1 MPAFLNKSSVRIRM
15 KPALRCKFF
24 YIKTSAVCSVACLEW
39 QRWIADHTSHA
50 SANVLRLL
58 PLETVSAKEA
68 KNRQLL
74 QRKTPRPV
82 KAYAG
87 LQCAL
92 SGNQVMF
99 LETKH
104 RSV

>member
-1 MPAFLNKSSVRIRM
+1 VS
-15 KPALRCKFF
+15 
-24 YIKTSAVCSVACLEW
+24 SVACLEW
-39 QRWIADHTSHA
+39 QRRIADHTLNA
-50 SANVLRLL
+50 LADAFRLL

-68 KNRQLL
+68 KNRLL
-74 QRKTPRPV
+74 LLRKSPRPV

-87 LQCAL
+87 LQCVL

-104 RSV
+104 KSV